1 MNGCDGSRLTAGAL
15 SFASFAV
22 PCGTR
27 VRFCLHDRC
36 VTATRR
42 DSGPYV
48 AGRTFDLNLG
58 VVQALGFPSCRA
70 FGVRAVAWRVV

>member
-1 MNGCDGSRLTAGAL
+1 MNGCDGSRLYASAL

-22 PCGTR
+22 PCGAR
-27 VRFCLHDRC
+27 VRFCVRGRC

-48 AGRTFDLNLG
+48 AGRVFDLNLG
-58 VVQALGFPSCRA
+58 VVRALGFDSCAA
-70 FGVRAVAWRVV
+70 FGVRVVAWRVL